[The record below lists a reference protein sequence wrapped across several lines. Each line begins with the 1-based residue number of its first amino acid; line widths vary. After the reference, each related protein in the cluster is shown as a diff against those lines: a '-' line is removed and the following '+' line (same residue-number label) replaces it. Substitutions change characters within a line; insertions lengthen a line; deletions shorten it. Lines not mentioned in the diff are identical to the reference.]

1 MALSKSDERVFGL
14 IFPHLGDLQAYVDEN
29 IKGSNS
35 MTAQAVYDGFGVG
48 LGLSA
53 NDFINAFRLAVRIGK
68 ITGIESAKRAGY
80 KRVGSVLT
88 VKAEGPSLLEPYLT
102 ELQAFINARITG
114 EVRMTA
120 AVIYKKFKAE
130 KGCEL
135 SEDDFVKA
143 FRMGI
148 RDGHITG
155 LESAYRFGYKEAV
168 GYNDTSRA
176 PRAPV
181 VSDVVEDGEE
191 SLDSL
196 PVTSDSPKVGVI
208 YIDDDHRVISL
219 DRLNWGYQ
227 ARKGSGIWVT
237 EAYYSNTFAS
247 ARSIVRKLMD
257 ESLKETLAF
266 DIDEFED
273 KLGEVETKLTN
284 LFTGLMSK

>member
-1 MALSKSDERVFGL
+1 MTLSKSDERVFGL

-48 LGLSA
+48 TGLSA

-88 VKAEGPSLLEPYLT
+88 TKVDGPSPLEPYLV
-102 ELQAFINARITG
+102 ELQKFIDSRITG

-148 RDGHITG
+148 RDGKITG
-155 LESAYRFGYKEAV
+155 LESAYRFGYKEA
-168 GYNDTSRA
+168 GEA
-176 PRAPV
+176 PAAPV
-181 VSDVVEDGEE
+181 VRDIEDDGEE

-196 PVTSDSPKVGVI
+196 PITSDSPKVGVI

-227 ARKGSGIWVT
+227 ARKGSGVWVT
-237 EAYYSNTFAS
+237 EAYYSNAFAS
-247 ARSIVRKLMD
+247 VRSIVRKLMD